1 MMAIHLFKR
10 SPDINEWL
18 RTFQQET
25 EAVLLDVRTERG
37 NMRKGIFR
45 EAFIWSWGG
54 KRAAAASRPI
64 PARRCTC
71 TATAEAGARAPVK
84 YSAGWDTQMS

>member
-25 EAVLLDVRTERG
+25 EAVLLDVRTDEEYAQG
-37 NMRKGIFR
+37 HIPGSVH
-45 EAFIWSWGG
+45 WSWGG
-54 KRAAAASRPI
+54 KASCRASRPI

-71 TATAEAGARAPVK
+71 TATVEAGARAPVK